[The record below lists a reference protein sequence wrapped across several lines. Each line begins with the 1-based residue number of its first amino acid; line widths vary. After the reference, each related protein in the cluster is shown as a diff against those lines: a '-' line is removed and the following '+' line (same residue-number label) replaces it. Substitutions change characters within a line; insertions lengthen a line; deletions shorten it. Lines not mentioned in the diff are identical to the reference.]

1 VATSKAAKGFAD
13 LRSKLRHMAKSA
25 PQEAGRALYQE
36 ALVEQK
42 EAMRRCPIDTGA
54 LRASH
59 ETTRPAIKDGDISVA
74 IRCGGPSAP
83 YALIVHEDL
92 EADHPVG
99 EAKWLERTLRES
111 APHMGARIAK
121 RFDANRLLGK

>member
-1 VATSKAAKGFAD
+1 
-13 LRSKLRHMAKSA
+13 
-25 PQEAGRALYQE
+25 
-36 ALVEQK
+36 
-42 EAMRRCPIDTGA
+42 MRRCPVDTGA

-59 ETTRPAIKDGDISVA
+59 ETTRPETKDGAIVVT
-74 IRCGGPSAP
+74 IRCGGPAAP

-92 EADHPVG
+92 EADHRVG

-121 RFDANRLLGK
+121 RFDANRLLGG